1 MSHGLTDQ
9 AAAVLGAMADKAP
22 EVFAAVVRFLPLITD
37 AHETGQL
44 PEGASPADS
53 WGDLYDLPVPG
64 APVLVEFFTGDPDAL
79 TITRI
84 TWMA

>member
-1 MSHGLTDQ
+1 MRHGLTDQ

-22 EVFAAVVRFLPLITD
+22 EVFAAVVRALPVITA
-37 AHETGQL
+37 AHEGGRL

-64 APVLVEFFTGDPDAL
+64 IPVLVEFFTGDPESL